1 MATVLVV
8 DDDPQARK
16 PLARLIEMEGH
27 RVLTADNAIGAMA
40 TAASRDE
47 RPDLIILDVS
57 MPPLDGLT
65 FLFLLREKPFGKDI
79 PVIVVSGHD
88 DDQTMRR
95 ARDLGVIRYF
105 VKTHF
110 KTNELLEVV
119 RQHCPAAA
127 TAAAEEGA
135 GI

>member
-16 PLARLIEMEGH
+16 PLARLLEMEGH
-27 RVLTADNAIGAMA
+27 RVFCADNAVAAMA
-40 TAASRDE
+40 AAASRQD

-57 MPPLDGLT
+57 MPPMDGLT
-65 FLFLLREKPFGKDI
+65 FLFLLRERSFGRDI

-88 DDQTMRR
+88 DEHTIQR
-95 ARDLGVIRYF
+95 ARDLGVVQYL

-110 KTNELLEVV
+110 KTSELLDIV
-119 RQHCPAAA
+119 RRYCSAGAAQ
-127 TAAAEEGA
+127 EEGA